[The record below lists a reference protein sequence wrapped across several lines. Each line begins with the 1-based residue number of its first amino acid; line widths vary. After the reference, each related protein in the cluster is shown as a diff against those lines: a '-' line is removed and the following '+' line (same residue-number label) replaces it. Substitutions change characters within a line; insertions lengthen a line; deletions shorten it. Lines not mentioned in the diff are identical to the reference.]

1 MGLTLKYEFTN
12 GNKQDIHFDND
23 DETRVNNIHSW
34 GFVND
39 FTLKQ
44 KISAI
49 SKLFKQGTIKGS
61 WIKNEL
67 YLIDDK
73 YGYYSNGWEWQFCE
87 YTPVEVEIESAW
99 SYYEAKTE
107 TQYETK
113 HLKVLEFEDLY
124 NLLDDGKKNE
134 VDELIKKAME
144 EYYKKSYNDIYYEF
158 AINEKKDK
166 INFYLEYKGTFYGV
180 RITED
185 NYVEVFA
192 DGLECYADRYDEF
205 KDEVHKKIDEEV
217 IKYLN
222 KNIQKL
228 ENGFVY
234 KNNYYETFEEIKEKI
249 EEEGKEN
256 EEVNGT

>member
-23 DETRVNNIHSW
+23 DKTRVNNIHSL

-87 YTPVEVEIESAW
+87 YTPVEVEIEPAW

-134 VDELIKKAME
+134 VDELIRKAME

-158 AINEKKDK
+158 SINEKKDK

-185 NYVEVFA
+185 NYVEVFT
-192 DGLECYADRYDEF
+192 DGLECCADRYDEF

-217 IKYLN
+217 IKYLD

>member
-1 MGLTLKYEFTN
+1 M
-12 GNKQDIHFDND
+12 
-23 DETRVNNIHSW
+23 
-34 GFVND
+34 
-39 FTLKQ
+39 
-44 KISAI
+44 
-49 SKLFKQGTIKGS
+49 
-61 WIKNEL
+61 
-67 YLIDDK
+67 
-73 YGYYSNGWEWQFCE
+73 
-87 YTPVEVEIESAW
+87 
-99 SYYEAKTE
+99 
-107 TQYETK
+107 
-113 HLKVLEFEDLY
+113 
-124 NLLDDGKKNE
+124 KK
-134 VDELIKKAME
+134 KK
-144 EYYKKSYNDIYYEF
+144 KKSYNDIYYEF

-185 NYVEVFA
+185 NYVEVFT
-192 DGLECYADRYDEF
+192 DGLECCADRYDEF

-217 IKYLN
+217 IKYLD